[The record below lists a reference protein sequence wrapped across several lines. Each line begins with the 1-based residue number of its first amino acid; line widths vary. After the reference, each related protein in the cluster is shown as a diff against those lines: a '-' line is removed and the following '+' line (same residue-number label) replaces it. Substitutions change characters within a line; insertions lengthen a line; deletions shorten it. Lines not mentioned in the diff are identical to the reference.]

1 MKMKREPSLIR
12 FIIITCILS
21 FSVPSG
27 TARDAATG
35 RLIKIETSMG
45 NMVLMLY
52 DETPGHRDNMIKLI
66 EDGFYRGQLFHRVI
80 KDFMIQ
86 GGDPHSVGA
95 EKGQRLG
102 VGGPGYTIPAE
113 FDERLFHKKGAL
125 AAARRGDNVNPEKAS
140 SGSQFYIVQGR
151 VFTPEMLK
159 SLEER
164 RPSPFPPE
172 AIEAYT
178 TLGGTPHL
186 DGAYTVFG
194 ELVEGFDVLD
204 RIAAL
209 QTDSNNRPV
218 EDVVYTISILK

>member
-1 MKMKREPSLIR
+1 MKMKHELLLIR
-12 FIIITCILS
+12 LIIITCILA
-21 FSVPSG
+21 FSVPSV
-27 TARDAATG
+27 TSRDASTG

-66 EDGFYRGQLFHRVI
+66 EEGFYRGQLFHRVM

-95 EKGQRLG
+95 ERGQRLG

-164 RPSPFPPE
+164 RSSPFPPE

-204 RIAAL
+204 RIATL